1 MDEPSDIDT
10 YIIWPGLT
18 ELAIAYRVYG
28 MVHIPTDVAVSEMRF
43 PVSQN
48 YASSVAEAFWASDVS
63 RIGYIPSVTVAPVIN
78 ELVRLDGGADGVSS
92 RVTPLS
98 REEEAVGVMS
108 SLALTGKLGG
118 IVMQDN
124 GFGNALTAL
133 TTWTLSYHLPLLIF
147 ANTRGSLGE
156 YNSMIHSISSPVPRL
171 LEATGIH
178 CLELDRRS
186 SPEDWRAV
194 VTEAANHAQMT
205 FRPVVVLGSFWN
217 TDGKVA

>member
-1 MDEPSDIDT
+1 MLS
-10 YIIWPGLT
+10 
-18 ELAIAYRVYG
+18 
-28 MVHIPTDVAVSEMRF
+28 S
-43 PVSQN
+43 
-48 YASSVAEAFWASDVS
+48 YAHAVAEAIWDSEVT
-63 RIGYIPSVTVAPVIN
+63 RVGYIPSVTVAPVID
-78 ELVRLDGGADGVSS
+78 ELVSLDGGADGVSP

-98 REEEAVGVMS
+98 REEEAVGVIGAV
-108 SLALTGKLGG
+108 SLNGGLGA

-133 TTWTLSYHLPLLIF
+133 TTWTLSYHLPLLVF

-156 YNSMIHSISSPVPRL
+156 YNSMIHSISTPVPRL

-178 CLELDRRS
+178 YLELDRRS
-186 SPEDWRAV
+186 DTEDWAAV
-194 VTEAANHAQMT
+194 VREAANHAQMT

>member
-1 MDEPSDIDT
+1 MAS
-10 YIIWPGLT
+10 
-18 ELAIAYRVYG
+18 AYAR
-28 MVHIPTDVAVSEMRF
+28 
-43 PVSQN
+43 
-48 YASSVAEAFWASDVS
+48 SVAEAIWASDVT
-63 RIGYIPSVTVAPVIN
+63 RVGYIPSVTVAPVIN
-78 ELVRLDGGADGVSS
+78 ELVEIDGGDDGVST

-108 SLALTGKLGG
+108 SVALNGGLGA

-156 YNSMIHSISSPVPRL
+156 YNSMIHSISTPVPRL

-178 CLELDRRS
+178 YLELDRRS
-186 SPEDWRAV
+186 DAEDWGDV
-194 VTEAANHAQMT
+194 VKEAANHAQMT